1 MSVIKRAPYR
11 MKKIDKPTEKEKKVI
26 ALLERPETIEY
37 FKGLSQEERIQFKDS
52 VMKSLYSDS
61 YTPDIL
67 KKPKFEDRTQP
78 SDKRPWLLDKKL
90 LSESVLNHPMIK
102 AAPGD
107 TLYIS
112 KSERDDLLRVYKTDS
127 PDSTTTYSPEGT
139 FETKRKP
146 LKLTPKNKTDLTTYL
161 GKFENSLED
170 EDLEAAKHF
179 ASKILALDPTKK
191 TELDAQMDAL
201 KDEDKDEDSWFEKFK
216 NLKKNLESS
225 KFSGGHK

>member
-1 MSVIKRAPYR
+1 
-11 MKKIDKPTEKEKKVI
+11 MKKTYKPTEKEKKVM
-26 ALLERPETIEY
+26 ALLERPETIKY
-37 FKGLSQEERIQFKDS
+37 IKGLSQEERIQFKDS

-90 LSESVLNHPMIK
+90 LSKSVLNHPMIK

-139 FETKRKP
+139 FKTKRKP
-146 LKLTPKNKTDLTTYL
+146 LTTTEKDNLTTYL
-161 GKFENSLED
+161 NDFKDSLED
-170 EDLEAAKHF
+170 EDSEGAAENYDM
-179 ASKILALDPTKK
+179 ILALDPTKK

-201 KDEDKDEDSWFEKFK
+201 KDEDKDEDSWFEKLK
-216 NLKKNLESS
+216 NLIKNLESS